1 MNTTSD
7 TTKGNPASAQPIR
20 GITDPRIL
28 KLLDPKKNGHFR
40 NGTQIEPQGAGLARH
55 AKTKASI

>member
-1 MNTTSD
+1 MTTPSD
-7 TTKGNPASAQPIR
+7 TTKGNPTSAQPMAGLSKR
-20 GITDPRIL
+20 AQ

-40 NGTQIEPQGAGLARH
+40 SGTQIEPQGGGLARH